1 MDDEF
6 IKRFFGT
13 PIDPLGRGS
22 GNNMD
27 GNENFLQHDI
37 NQMFRD
43 MENMMSMFH
52 PSQFSMIES
61 HPQFNHPSIEQE
73 DTGEG
78 KNLRDSFLKSKS
90 RLNEQERGQSVYS
103 NPNSFVSYFM
113 ISKFNIYLLT
123 K

>member
-27 GNENFLQHDI
+27 GDENFFQHDI

-52 PSQFSMIES
+52 PGQFSMIES

-73 DTGEG
+73 DTDEG
-78 KNLRDSFLKSKS
+78 QNLRESFLKPKS
-90 RLNEQERGQSVYS
+90 RSKEQETGHPVYS
-103 NPNSFVSYFM
+103 NPHSLVSYFLKNS
-113 ISKFNIYLLT
+113 I
-123 K
+123 